1 MVKTQRFH
9 CYGPGSFPGHVT
21 KIPQAKKKKR
31 LIDYNP
37 FSPFKAHSSQESSFP
52 RPLSK
57 PSDQHPTQG
66 SALELLETNYF
77 SPPLNEETVFITS
90 ESLASSTALGKLQ

>member
-37 FSPFKAHSSQESSFP
+37 FSPFKAHSSQESSLP
-52 RPLSK
+52 RPLFK
-57 PSDQHPTQG
+57 PSD
-66 SALELLETNYF
+66 
-77 SPPLNEETVFITS
+77 
-90 ESLASSTALGKLQ
+90 